1 MTQNFPLLTYL
12 LTFEKKNIMDD
23 KQTTPHNVPVQTIDS
38 FVVNS
43 FFFEP
48 PCKEI
53 HLYFILY
60 YIIIISFFI
69 CAET

>member
-1 MTQNFPLLTYL
+1 
-12 LTFEKKNIMDD
+12 MDD

-53 HLYFILY
+53 YLYFILY